1 MVQDRFA
8 GDAGIVSVGV
18 HVPRMR
24 MERAA
29 IAKAHAWMAAKPSI
43 PAGFKAFAGWDEDS
57 VTMAVEAVRSVLA
70 GGESLRAL
78 YLASTTLPFAD
89 LQNSAIV
96 VEALRLPAGMTTLDV
111 AGSRRAATSALI
123 AALKSQEAAVI
134 VASEAVVPKPGS
146 ALELSSGAG
155 AAAIRVGKEDVI
167 ARCLAAVSHSEF
179 FVDSFRATN
188 EAFDYS
194 WEERWIR
201 DEGYLGLIPECA
213 NRALKDAGV
222 EASAVSHFIVSA
234 APSGIVAAVAK
245 QIGIPARACAP
256 SHSDT
261 IGFTGAADCFVS
273 LADVLE
279 RAEADQIILM
289 VGFGQG
295 VDAVVLRTT
304 PLLAQR
310 RERIRFKAA
319 VDDRINDSA
328 YLRMLSFQG
337 NIQLEWGMRAEKD
350 VKTALSEQ
358 YRSLPQLGAFMAA
371 RCEKC
376 GTVQFP
382 QLSYCVNPR
391 CTAPASG
398 FSHVSLIDEPAKIF
412 TFTADWLSYHAS
424 PPLYVGFVQ
433 FDNGARVLME
443 IVDVGPNGLKVGMP
457 VRMVYRVK
465 DHDKLRGYKRYFWKA
480 TPVKVDDASEVR

>member
-1 MVQDRFA
+1 
-8 GDAGIVSVGV
+8 
-18 HVPRMR
+18 
-24 MERAA
+24 
-29 IAKAHAWMAAKPSI
+29 
-43 PAGFKAFAGWDEDS
+43 
-57 VTMAVEAVRSVLA
+57 
-70 GGESLRAL
+70 
-78 YLASTTLPFAD
+78 
-89 LQNSAIV
+89 
-96 VEALRLPAGMTTLDV
+96 
-111 AGSRRAATSALI
+111 
-123 AALKSQEAAVI
+123 
-134 VASEAVVPKPGS
+134 
-146 ALELSSGAG
+146 
-155 AAAIRVGKEDVI
+155 
-167 ARCLAAVSHSEF
+167 
-179 FVDSFRATN
+179 
-188 EAFDYS
+188 
-194 WEERWIR
+194 
-201 DEGYLGLIPECA
+201 
-213 NRALKDAGV
+213 
-222 EASAVSHFIVSA
+222 
-234 APSGIVAAVAK
+234 
-245 QIGIPARACAP
+245 
-256 SHSDT
+256 
-261 IGFTGAADCFVS
+261 
-273 LADVLE
+273 
-279 RAEADQIILM
+279 
-289 VGFGQG
+289 
-295 VDAVVLRTT
+295 
-304 PLLAQR
+304 
-310 RERIRFKAA
+310 
-319 VDDRINDSA
+319 
-328 YLRMLSFQG
+328 MLSFQG